1 MLPVFTVMR
10 KKVVEM
16 GMGER
21 ENRIVEIRGFVRE
34 MIFQRELSNL
44 KIVRGSPEEIMGGH
58 LWRTQVLKIKRCT
71 KIGKNKIL
79 AEMNKTGPWILTI
92 TQQQKPTQI
101 RIQVKKGKQ

>member
-1 MLPVFTVMR
+1 MLPVFIVIR

-58 LWRTQVLKIKRCT
+58 L
-71 KIGKNKIL
+71 
-79 AEMNKTGPWILTI
+79 
-92 TQQQKPTQI
+92 
-101 RIQVKKGKQ
+101 